1 MKDEILIINVI
12 KIIAWSNFWLIT
24 FSGKLEILQ
33 IIQII
38 YTVEFEIFFLCNR
51 FVYRNNLKMKDWQG
65 EILII
70 NVIN

>member
-38 YTVEFEIFFLCNR
+38 YTVEFEIFFFMR
-51 FVYRNNLKMKDWQG
+51 FVDRNNLKMKDWQG
-65 EILII
+65 EILIAF
-70 NVIN
+70 

>member
-33 IIQII
+33 IIRII
-38 YTVEFEIFFLCNR
+38 YTVEFEIFFFMR
-51 FVYRNNLKMKDWQG
+51 FVDRNNLKMKDWQG
-65 EILII
+65 EILIAF
-70 NVIN
+70 